1 MTGLPALA
9 NDPNIVARP
18 TVTLLRDF
26 DPCFDQ
32 VEEGESNENED
43 DEEAIEVEELYDQID
58 EITISGE
65 VGMDPTP
72 KAKPR
77 KKFPI
82 GSPKKI
88 NFGPPKPPRNF
99 NYSAT
104 NEESKTKET
113 KELRDIPS
121 RLKTMLSESN
131 LVRAITKSDLE
142 AAVKAAGGEQK
153 AEKELC
159 ARQKGTAA
167 TENIYVTV
175 PFLPTEKEEEEE
187 EVEEEEVAPPPLPA
201 SKPPA
206 SKSERSVTMYENVW
220 VEPPAGPPAGPPLPP
235 RAVSGEHPTKT
246 GRLEEIFFNRKVSQE
261 SLGSPNSSP
270 GKLRLT
276 VQTCACVPSENMII
290 SDYKFYTPHHQ
301 KTESVGSESSGSLY
315 SGI

>member
-1 MTGLPALA
+1 MTGQPGLA
-9 NDPNIVARP
+9 DDQNIVPRP

-32 VEEGESNENED
+32 LEEGESNGNDED
-43 DEEAIEVEELYDQID
+43 DEGLEVEELYDQID
-58 EITISGE
+58 EITISAE
-65 VGMDPTP
+65 VGMDPSP

-99 NYSAT
+99 YYSST
-104 NEESKTKET
+104 KIEEDSKAGEM
-113 KELRDIPS
+113 RDLPS

-131 LVRAITKSDLE
+131 LMRAITKSDVE
-142 AAVKAAGGEQK
+142 TAEKAGGEQK

-159 ARQKGTAA
+159 ARQRGSPA

-175 PFLPTEKEEEEE
+175 PFLPTEEEE
-187 EVEEEEVAPPPLPA
+187 EVTPPPLPS

-206 SKSERSVTMYENVW
+206 SKNERPVTMYENVW
-220 VEPPAGPPAGPPLPP
+220 VEPPTGPPLPP
-235 RAVSGEHPTKT
+235 RAEPPTKT

-261 SLGSPNSSP
+261 SLGSPSSSA

-276 VQTCACVPSENMII
+276 VTTWACCDPSELI
-290 SDYKFYTPHHQ
+290 SDYKLHSPHHQ

-315 SGI
+315 SGT